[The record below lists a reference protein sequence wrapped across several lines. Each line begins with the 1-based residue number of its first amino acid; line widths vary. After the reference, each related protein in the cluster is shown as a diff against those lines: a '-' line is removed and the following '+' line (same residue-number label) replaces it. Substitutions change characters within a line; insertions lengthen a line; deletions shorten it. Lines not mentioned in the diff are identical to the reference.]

1 MSPDRPAVHMEILRA
16 DLGSCS
22 GLAGAV
28 VVIDVLRSFS
38 TADLD
43 YCAIADRFDFAM
55 RVRWEEGRPAL
66 KPVA

>member
-38 TADLD
+38 TAA
-43 YCAIADRFDFAM
+43 YAFAGGGSGLLC
-55 RVRWEEGRPAL
+55 GR
-66 KPVA
+66 